1 MRKENRLIN
10 DFRWQ
15 TRSTIWKHLD
25 SMAMNYAVYSTYLK
39 GLAPHLVGFDLYLYA
54 EGNNLVLI
62 CLDCCGHNAAQVYEE
77 SLEPSPVI
85 FSEGHEPRPSVVW
98 KLSETVRL
106 LQSHLQNTFPEAK
119 VYALLLT
126 EAVIQN
132 AGELEQEWE
141 FRHIKVIDG
150 FRKLKCRAFCVNAD
164 EELPGK
170 QLTDAV
176 KNFLPETAFEASDS
190 DLATQPFSTGPAEPA
205 SKPDDDEEFRL
216 LLEQFLHGDEE
227 EETGNDDDLLDDED
241 ELEETDDGEG
251 RKEGTGE
258 EDDADPQSPEEV
270 DSLEEEYFP
279 SGEVEQNQNLKV
291 KVDVLRPFPHP
302 RDELNK
308 LVGCTEIKRRM
319 DELVALTT
327 YNKMLLS
334 HFPSAKPHAVSLHS
348 LFLGRPG
355 TGKTTVCK
363 IFGSL
368 LRQAGAL
375 SKGHVVVC
383 DRSTFIGTLWGDE
396 ERSVR
401 QVAEMARGGVLM
413 IDEAYLLCSTH
424 EHDPGRIVLQQL
436 MNILADERQR
446 DIAVV
451 LCGYKEPMRRLIEM
465 NPGLASRFPNQF
477 EFCDFT
483 IDELLDITLRRVAE
497 YDYHFTPQAWE
508 KYRSQLTLAYQNRD
522 PETWGNARYVANLL
536 ERIYIRH
543 ATRCVAQTPEP
554 LSDASLPGAQSAN
567 ADNVA
572 VGQPVAPS
580 ELLTLTADDIVP
592 AELPQPKARI
602 GFQAA

>member
-25 SMAMNYAVYSTYLK
+25 SMAVNYAVYSTYLK

-150 FRKLKCRAFCVNAD
+150 FRKLKCRAFYVNAD
-164 EELPGK
+164 EDLPGK

-190 DLATQPFSTGPAEPA
+190 DLATQPFSTGLAE
-205 SKPDDDEEFRL
+205 PDDDEEFRL
-216 LLEQFLHGDEE
+216 LLEKLIYEDDDEE
-227 EETGNDDDLLDDED
+227 ENDEADNEDDDDLPDDEVED
-241 ELEETDDGEG
+241 EEGNAGEDE
-251 RKEGTGE
+251 KE
-258 EDDADPQSPEEV
+258 DA
-270 DSLEEEYFP
+270 SLEEESFP
-279 SGEVEQNQNLKV
+279 SGEIEQNQNLKV

-401 QVAEMARGGVLM
+401 QVVEIARGGVLM

-567 ADNVA
+567 ADNEAVA
-572 VGQPVAPS
+572 QPVAPS

>member
-106 LQSHLQNTFPEAK
+106 LQSHLQNVFPEAK

-150 FRKLKCRAFCVNAD
+150 FRKLKCRAFYVNAD
-164 EELPGK
+164 EDLPGK

-176 KNFLPETAFEASDS
+176 KNYLPETAFEASDS
-190 DLATQPFSTGPAEPA
+190 DLATQPFSTGLAE
-205 SKPDDDEEFRL
+205 PDDDEEFRL
-216 LLEQFLHGDEE
+216 LLEKMIYEDDDEE
-227 EETGNDDDLLDDED
+227 ENDEADSEDDDDPPDDEVED
-241 ELEETDDGEG
+241 EEGNAGEDE
-251 RKEGTGE
+251 KE
-258 EDDADPQSPEEV
+258 DA
-270 DSLEEEYFP
+270 SLEEESFP

-291 KVDVLRPFPHP
+291 QVDVLRPLPHP

-327 YNKMLLS
+327 YNKMLLR
-334 HFPSAKPHAVSLHS
+334 HFPSAKPHVVSLHS

-401 QVAEMARGGVLM
+401 QVVEMARGGVLM

-436 MNILADERQR
+436 MNLLADERQR

-572 VGQPVAPS
+572 VAQPVAPS

-592 AELPQPKARI
+592 VELPQPKARI

>member
-190 DLATQPFSTGPAEPA
+190 DLATQPFSTGLAE
-205 SKPDDDEEFRL
+205 PDDDEEFRL
-216 LLEQFLHGDEE
+216 LLEKLIYEDDDEE
-227 EETGNDDDLLDDED
+227 ENDEADNEDDDDLPDDEVED
-241 ELEETDDGEG
+241 EEGNAGEDE
-251 RKEGTGE
+251 KE
-258 EDDADPQSPEEV
+258 DA
-270 DSLEEEYFP
+270 SLEEESFP

-334 HFPSAKPHAVSLHS
+334 HFPCAKPHAVSLHS

-396 ERSVR
+396 ERSVQ

-436 MNILADERQR
+436 MNLLADERQR

-554 LSDASLPGAQSAN
+554 LSDASLSGAQSAN
-567 ADNVA
+567 VDNVA

-592 AELPQPKARI
+592 IELPQPKARI

>member
-25 SMAMNYAVYSTYLK
+25 SMAVNYAVYSTYLK

-150 FRKLKCRAFCVNAD
+150 FRKLKCRAFYVNAD
-164 EELPGK
+164 DDLPGK

-176 KNFLPETAFEASDS
+176 KNYLPETAFEASDS
-190 DLATQPFSTGPAEPA
+190 DLATQPFSTGLAE
-205 SKPDDDEEFRL
+205 PDDDEEFRL
-216 LLEQFLHGDEE
+216 LLEKLIYEDDDEE
-227 EETGNDDDLLDDED
+227 ENDEADNEDDED
-241 ELEETDDGEG
+241 LPDDEVEDEEGNAGEDE
-251 RKEGTGE
+251 KE
-258 EDDADPQSPEEV
+258 DA
-270 DSLEEEYFP
+270 SLEEEYFP

-291 KVDVLRPFPHP
+291 QVDVLRPFPHP

-334 HFPSAKPHAVSLHS
+334 HFPSAKPHVVSLHS

-401 QVAEMARGGVLM
+401 QVVEMARGGVLM

-436 MNILADERQR
+436 MNLLADERQR

-554 LSDASLPGAQSAN
+554 LSDASLPGAQSAS

>member
-25 SMAMNYAVYSTYLK
+25 SMAVNYAVYSTYLK

-106 LQSHLQNTFPEAK
+106 LQSHLQNAFPEAK

-164 EELPGK
+164 EDLPGK

-190 DLATQPFSTGPAEPA
+190 DLATQPFSTGLAE
-205 SKPDDDEEFRL
+205 PDDDEEFRL
-216 LLEQFLHGDEE
+216 LLEKLIYEDDDEE
-227 EETGNDDDLLDDED
+227 ENDEADSEDDDDPPDDEVED
-241 ELEETDDGEG
+241 EEGNAGEDE
-251 RKEGTGE
+251 KE
-258 EDDADPQSPEEV
+258 DA
-270 DSLEEEYFP
+270 SLEEESFP

-334 HFPSAKPHAVSLHS
+334 HFPSAKPHVVSLHS

-401 QVAEMARGGVLM
+401 QVVEIARGGVLM

-436 MNILADERQR
+436 MNLLADERQR

-543 ATRCVAQTPEP
+543 ATRCVAQTPEL

-592 AELPQPKARI
+592 VELPQPKARI
-602 GFQAA
+602 GFQVA

>member
-10 DFRWQ
+10 DFRRQ
-15 TRSTIWKHLD
+15 TKSTIWKHLD
-25 SMAMNYAVYSTYLK
+25 AMAVNYAVYSTYLK
-39 GLAPHLVGFDLYLYA
+39 GLAPHLVDYDLYLYA
-54 EGNNLVLI
+54 EGNNLVLT
-62 CLDCCGHNAAQVYEE
+62 CLDCCGHNAAQIYEE
-77 SLEPSPVI
+77 SPEPSPVI

-106 LQSHLQNTFPEAK
+106 LQSHLQETLPKAK
-119 VYALLLT
+119 VFGLLLT

-132 AGELEQEWE
+132 AEDLEDEWNA
-141 FRHIKVIDG
+141 RHIKVIDD
-150 FRKLKCRAFCVNAD
+150 FRKLKCRAFYVNAD
-164 EELPGK
+164 DDLPGK

-176 KNFLPETAFEASDS
+176 KNYQPETAFEASDS
-190 DLATQPFSTGPAEPA
+190 DLATQPFSTGLAQ
-205 SKPDDDEEFRL
+205 PDDDEEFRL
-216 LLEQFLHGDEE
+216 LLEKLIYE
-227 EETGNDDDLLDDED
+227 DDED
-241 ELEETDDGEG
+241 EENDEADSEDDDDLPDDEVEDDEGNEDEEADSDPPSLEE
-251 RKEGTGE
+251 
-258 EDDADPQSPEEV
+258 DA
-270 DSLEEEYFP
+270 SLEEESFP
-279 SGEVEQNQNLKV
+279 SGEIEQNQNLKV

-302 RDELNK
+302 REELDK

-327 YNKMLLS
+327 YNKLLLRQ
-334 HFPSAKPHAVSLHS
+334 FPTAKPHAVSLHS

-383 DRSTFIGTLWGDE
+383 DRSTFIGSLWGDE
-396 ERSVR
+396 ERAVR
-401 QVAEMARGGVLM
+401 QVVEKARGGVLM

-424 EHDPGRIVLQQL
+424 DHDPGRIALQQL
-436 MNILADERQR
+436 MNLLADERQR

-451 LCGYKEPMRRLIEM
+451 LCGYKEPMRRLIEV

-483 IDELLDITLRRVAE
+483 IDELLDITHRRIAE
-497 YDYHFTPQAWE
+497 YGYHFTPEAWE
-508 KYRSQLTLAYQNRD
+508 KYRSQLTLAYQTRD

-543 ATRCVAQTPEP
+543 ATRCVAQTTAPD
-554 LSDASLPGAQSAN
+554 SAASPS
-567 ADNVA
+567 VS
-572 VGQPVAPS
+572 QPAAPS

-592 AELPQPKARI
+592 IELPQPKARI

>member
-106 LQSHLQNTFPEAK
+106 LQSHLQNVFPEAK

-150 FRKLKCRAFCVNAD
+150 FRKLKCRAFYVNAD
-164 EELPGK
+164 EDLPGK

-176 KNFLPETAFEASDS
+176 KNYLPETAFEASDS
-190 DLATQPFSTGPAEPA
+190 DLATQPFSTGLAE
-205 SKPDDDEEFRL
+205 PDDDEEFRL
-216 LLEQFLHGDEE
+216 LLEKMIYEDDDEE
-227 EETGNDDDLLDDED
+227 ENDEADSEDDDDPPDDEVED
-241 ELEETDDGEG
+241 EEGNAGEDE
-251 RKEGTGE
+251 KE
-258 EDDADPQSPEEV
+258 DA
-270 DSLEEEYFP
+270 SLEEESFP

-291 KVDVLRPFPHP
+291 KVDVLRPLPHP

-327 YNKMLLS
+327 YNKMLLR
-334 HFPSAKPHAVSLHS
+334 HFPSAKPHVVSLHS

-401 QVAEMARGGVLM
+401 QVVEMARGGVLM

-436 MNILADERQR
+436 MNLLADERQR

-567 ADNVA
+567 ADNEAVA
-572 VGQPVAPS
+572 QPVAPS

-592 AELPQPKARI
+592 VELPQPKARI